1 MRRLAD
7 VMSNPGPSKDAS
19 GEEEGLGGEG
29 DTEVLSN
36 ASEDVVMVELTH
48 P

>member
-1 MRRLAD
+1 MSRLAD

-19 GEEEGLGGEG
+19 GEEDFGGEG
-29 DTEVLSN
+29 NTEVLSN
-36 ASEDVVMVELTH
+36 ASEDVIMAELTY

>member
-1 MRRLAD
+1 MTRLAD

-19 GEEEGLGGEG
+19 SAEDFGGEG
-29 DTEVLSN
+29 DTEVISD
-36 ASEDVVMVELTH
+36 ASEDVVMAELTY

>member
-7 VMSNPGPSKDAS
+7 VISTPGPSKDAS
-19 GEEEGLGGEG
+19 GEEEDLGGEG

-36 ASEDVVMVELTH
+36 ASEDVVMVELTY